1 MIRLLIGGSPCQ
13 HWSIAATHNR
23 ETQAEGIGWEL
34 FKNYLIAKEKW
45 NPDYFL
51 YENNKSAAEPIKA
64 QIRKELGVHEKIQD
78 VEQLEGQLSL
88 FDEDFDNGVRF
99 TYINSALVSAQN
111 RQRFYVTNFGDIE
124 QPKDR
129 GILLKDVLDGA
140 VALREKSITIDAN
153 YYKGGSV
160 ECIGHQSHDRLMG
173 AVRIPDYGTDKSRPV
188 ESTYA
193 SHSGCGEGS
202 LEQRMFSDNRS
213 KQQVD
218 LIAEPIPLSE
228 REMDY
233 MVRDS
238 KGNYSDRFSYT
249 QKPAESDKA
258 LCITANI
265 SKGVP
270 YNVCAEPICV
280 NSKVDGVQPSLQD
293 RIYDVCGKMTAQ
305 TTWTNPNIAEPIRIG
320 TMPNPEGIQT
330 TGQGNRVY
338 SSEGK
343 AVPIATGKTKTG
355 YYAEPVCIAERGRYS
370 DDRTEQHLEARTDGK
385 TNTLTTVDK
394 DNRIALPINVT
405 SDGKASTM
413 MAGYSKYGTATMIT
427 NEGFKGGATA
437 VAEPVNI
444 TKEGKSQTLKSQYC
458 KNNTENFV
466 CYTSTYGASG
476 VAESIPNL
484 NVPEATSKG
493 YAEIEC
499 GDCVD
504 MQHLGSKNR
513 RGRSMK
519 NKSNAMQTTNDFY
532 QYIGYAIEFDES
544 GKPVKAIGK
553 NGKEITIYEVKDGKI
568 TIKDKQYPIK
578 LVDGYYIIR
587 KLTVSEC
594 KRLQTVPDWY
604 EFPVSDSQAYKQL
617 GNGWT
622 VEVIK
627 HLPSHIP
634 HIQEEEIEV
643 LSMYDG
649 MSCGQIALKEL
660 GCNVVKYTAYEIDKY
675 AIQTTQHNFPNTIQK
690 GDAFAVRDEDWSI

>member
-1 MIRLLIGGSPCQ
+1 MYFLVYLVAQ
-13 HWSIAATHNR
+13 TNNR

-34 FKNYLIAKEKW
+34 FRNYLIAKEKW

-78 VEQLEGQLSL
+78 DEQLEGQLSL

-129 GILLKDVLDGA
+129 GILLKDVLDNSIALQDKSHACISSCGITTEREYFKKNQGNM
-140 VALREKSITIDAN
+140 VAERVPK
-153 YYKGGSV
+153 
-160 ECIGHQSHDRLMG
+160 
-173 AVRIPDYGTDKSRPV
+173 YGQEDKSRPV
-188 ESTYA
+188 EATYSRHA
-193 SHSGCGEGS
+193 GCGEGS
-202 LEQRMFSDNRS
+202 LEHRMFSDNPS

-218 LIAEPIPLSE
+218 LVAEQIKPLTE
-228 REMDY
+228 KEMDY
-233 MVRDS
+233 MVRDHQDQRRSFCNKPNEECKS
-238 KGNYSDRFSYT
+238 KC
-249 QKPAESDKA
+249 
-258 LCITANI
+258 LVANVY
-265 SKGVP
+265 KGVP
-270 YNVCAEPICV
+270 YNVVAEPI
-280 NSKVDGVQPSLQD
+280 
-293 RIYDVCGKMTAQ
+293 
-305 TTWTNPNIAEPIRIG
+305 
-320 TMPNPEGIQT
+320 
-330 TGQGNRVY
+330 
-338 SSEGK
+338 
-343 AVPIATGKTKTG
+343 
-355 YYAEPVCIAERGRYS
+355 AEPVCVAMRGRS
-370 DDRTEQHLEARTDGK
+370 PDNPSDRTAGIELEQIFEARTDGK
-385 TNTLTTVDK
+385 TNTLTTVEK
-394 DNRIALPINVT
+394 DNR
-405 SDGKASTM
+405 
-413 MAGYSKYGTATMIT
+413 
-427 NEGFKGGATA
+427 
-437 VAEPVNI
+437 VAEPIQVGSMPRPNGELS
-444 TKEGKSQTLKSQYC
+444 TSQAFRVYDTEAKSVTLKAQGG
-458 KNNTENFV
+458 
-466 CYTSTYGASG
+466 GAG
-476 VAESIPNL
+476 GKTGLYAMPFARSIPNL

-493 YAEIEC
+493 YAVIEC

-519 NKSNAMQTTNDFY
+519 DKSNAMQTSNDFY
-532 QYIGYAIEFDES
+532 QYMGYVIEFDES

-553 NGKEITIYEVKDGKI
+553 NGKEITIYEVKDGQI
-568 TIKDKQYPIK
+568 TIKGKQYPIK
-578 LVDGYYIIR
+578 LFDGYYIIR
-587 KLTVSEC
+587 KLTVNEC

-604 EFPVSDSQAYKQL
+604 EFPVSDSRAYQQL

-627 HLPSHIP
+627 HLLSHIP

>member
-1 MIRLLIGGSPCQ
+1 MIKLLIGGSPCTY
-13 HWSIAATHNR
+13 WSIAQTNNR
-23 ETQAEGIGWEL
+23 ETEASGIGWEL

-45 NPDYFL
+45 KPDYFL

-64 QIRKELGVHEKIQD
+64 QIRKELGVKTD
-78 VEQLEGQLSL
+78 CNDADQLDGQMSI
-88 FDEDFDNGVRF
+88 FDFSDNGVRF

-129 GILLKDVLDGA
+129 GILLKDVLDNSIALQDKANACISSCGRTTEREYFKKHQNNM
-140 VALREKSITIDAN
+140 VAERVPE
-153 YYKGGSV
+153 
-160 ECIGHQSHDRLMG
+160 
-173 AVRIPDYGTDKSRPV
+173 YGQAK
-188 ESTYA
+188 
-193 SHSGCGEGS
+193 
-202 LEQRMFSDNRS
+202 
-213 KQQVD
+213 
-218 LIAEPIPLSE
+218 PLSE
-228 REMDY
+228 KEMDY

-238 KGNYSDRFSYT
+238 KGNYSDRFTFT
-249 QKPAESDKA
+249 QKPGEQDKA

-270 YNVCAEPICV
+270 YNVC
-280 NSKVDGVQPSLQD
+280 
-293 RIYDVCGKMTAQ
+293 
-305 TTWTNPNIAEPIRIG
+305 
-320 TMPNPEGIQT
+320 
-330 TGQGNRVY
+330 
-338 SSEGK
+338 
-343 AVPIATGKTKTG
+343 
-355 YYAEPVCIAERGRYS
+355 
-370 DDRTEQHLEARTDGK
+370 
-385 TNTLTTVDK
+385 
-394 DNRIALPINVT
+394 
-405 SDGKASTM
+405 
-413 MAGYSKYGTATMIT
+413 
-427 NEGFKGGATA
+427 
-437 VAEPVNI
+437 AEPVNI

-466 CYTSTYGASG
+466 CYTSTYGATG

-484 NVPEATSKG
+484 NVPEATKKG

-519 NKSNAMQTTNDFY
+519 DKSNAMQTSNDFY
-532 QYIGYAIEFDES
+532 QYIGYAIEFDEA

-553 NGKEITIYEVKDGKI
+553 NGKQITIYEVKDGQI
-568 TIKDKQYPIK
+568 TIKGKQYPIK

-594 KRLQTVPDWY
+594 KRLQTVPGWY
-604 EFPVSDSQAYKQL
+604 EFPVSDSQAYKML

-627 HLPSHIP
+627 HLLSHIP
-634 HIQEEEIEV
+634 NIQNEEIEV

-660 GCNVVKYTAYEIDKY
+660 GCKVVKYTAYEIDKY

-690 GDAFAVRDEDWSI
+690 GDAFQVRDADWSI

>member
-1 MIRLLIGGSPCQ
+1 MIRLLIGGSPCR
-13 HWSIAATHNR
+13 HWSIAQTNNR

-34 FKNYLIAKEKW
+34 FRNYLIAKEKW

-64 QIRKELGVHEKIQD
+64 QIRKELGVHEKIHD

-140 VALREKSITIDAN
+140 VALREKGHAILQNAGRINEKDFFERA
-153 YYKGGSV
+153 KGNLV
-160 ECIGHQSHDRLMG
+160 
-173 AVRIPDYGTDKSRPV
+173 
-188 ESTYA
+188 
-193 SHSGCGEGS
+193 GE
-202 LEQRMFSDNRS
+202 R
-213 KQQVD
+213 
-218 LIAEPIPLSE
+218 IPLSE

-265 SKGVP
+265 SKGVT
-270 YNVCAEPICV
+270 YNVCAEP
-280 NSKVDGVQPSLQD
+280 VQVGSLPRPNGELSESQAF
-293 RIYDVCGKMTAQ
+293 RIYDTDAKSVTLKAQ
-305 TTWTNPNIAEPIRIG
+305 GGGSGA
-320 TMPNPEGIQT
+320 
-330 TGQGNRVY
+330 
-338 SSEGK
+338 
-343 AVPIATGKTKTG
+343 KTG
-355 YYAEPVCIAERGRYS
+355 LYAEPVCVAERGRMY
-370 DDRTEQHLEARTDGK
+370 RGEEQHYEARTDGK
-385 TNTLTTVDK
+385 TNTLTSIEK

-405 SDGKASTM
+405 SD
-413 MAGYSKYGTATMIT
+413 
-427 NEGFKGGATA
+427 
-437 VAEPVNI
+437 
-444 TKEGKSQTLKSQYC
+444 GKSQTLKSQYC

-578 LVDGYYIIR
+578 LVDGFYIIR

-627 HLPSHIP
+627 HLLSHIP

-649 MSCGQIALKEL
+649 MSCGQIARKEL